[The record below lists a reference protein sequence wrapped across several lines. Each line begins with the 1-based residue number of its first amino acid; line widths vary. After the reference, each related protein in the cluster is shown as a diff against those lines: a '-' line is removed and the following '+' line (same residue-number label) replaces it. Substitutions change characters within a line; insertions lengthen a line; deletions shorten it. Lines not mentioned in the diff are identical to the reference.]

1 MSESA
6 ETQPAERLST
16 ESAVTTRAPGKTAW
30 VKWLPLGAGVL
41 SLLALFFIWPY
52 QHWSFSTTVR
62 TSVINGWVRVI
73 NESFN
78 GEWMFCFVVPFIV
91 GFLVRLRREELRSL
105 PVNGHWAG
113 ALMCALGLFIYWVGY
128 KADTGY
134 GGFLAAQIITGG
146 LVLLLGGWRWMRAL
160 FFPWLF
166 LAFMWPMFPIE
177 ERVVSK
183 LRLITA
189 GTSAEVMKLMGIAVV
204 REGTALSSMS
214 DAARNLAQGA
224 LFSLDVE
231 EPCSGVRSLYS
242 LLMVSALY
250 GYLSLRGMVPRII
263 LFASAVPLAMA
274 GNVVRMVLLAVGS
287 LWFGMDFAVGRNLGP
302 DQHEMSVYHTL
313 AGYAVFAVALVGM
326 FTLCSLLETSHWKRL
341 KGVKKRLAGK
351 TRAAHEAG
359 APAGDRRICI
369 SSIAAIVI
377 TAGGLAICAMTDVNP
392 TIADP
397 GVVLELPLQFGKYQG
412 QEMKMTAVERNI
424 LDKGVDLARCQY
436 LSTDQHM
443 MLATVI
449 QSGMGGRTLHRP
461 EVCLPGQGWNITERL
476 KIPVKLDNGRT
487 VQATLLRMHRDY
499 EPSPGT
505 RKRMRA
511 LNLYWY
517 IGSDGTTSDDYYDH
531 IRISYIDAVFHNL
544 AHRWAMASFFV
555 PMPETEVRA
564 NDPMEE
570 VGALG
575 ELRDFAGGVAP
586 KFMKELKK

>member
-1 MSESA
+1 M
-6 ETQPAERLST
+6 
-16 ESAVTTRAPGKTAW
+16 
-30 VKWLPLGAGVL
+30 
-41 SLLALFFIWPY
+41 
-52 QHWSFSTTVR
+52 
-62 TSVINGWVRVI
+62 
-73 NESFN
+73 
-78 GEWMFCFVVPFIV
+78 
-91 GFLVRLRREELRSL
+91 
-105 PVNGHWAG
+105 
-113 ALMCALGLFIYWVGY
+113 
-128 KADTGY
+128 
-134 GGFLAAQIITGG
+134 
-146 LVLLLGGWRWMRAL
+146 
-160 FFPWLF
+160 
-166 LAFMWPMFPIE
+166 
-177 ERVVSK
+177 SK

-189 GTSAEVMKLMGIAVV
+189 GTSAEVLKLMGIAVV
-204 REGTALSSMS
+204 REGTALNSAA
-214 DAARNLAQGA
+214 DAARNLTQGA

-250 GYLSLRGMVPRII
+250 GYLSLRGLVPRII

-313 AGYAVFAVALVGM
+313 AGYVVFAVALVGM
-326 FTLCSLLETSHWKRL
+326 FTLCSLLETSHWKRIKGL
-341 KGVKKRLAGK
+341 KKKLAGK
-351 TRAAHEAG
+351 TRVAPEAASPEG
-359 APAGDRRICI
+359 GRRLFTT
-369 SSIAAIVI
+369 SVAAVVI
-377 TAGGLAICAMTDVNP
+377 TAGGLGICAMTDVNP
-392 TIADP
+392 AIAAP

-412 QEMKMTAVERNI
+412 QKFDMTAVERNI
-424 LDKGVDLARCQY
+424 LDQGVDLARCQY

-476 KIPVKLDNGRT
+476 KIPVKLENGRT
-487 VQATLLRMHRDY
+487 IQATLLRMHRDY

-531 IRISYIDAVFHNL
+531 IRISYFDAVFRNL

-555 PMPETEVRA
+555 PMPEGDVGIT
-564 NDPMEE
+564 DPMQE
-570 VGALG
+570 VTALE

-586 KFMKELKK
+586 KFMKDLKQ